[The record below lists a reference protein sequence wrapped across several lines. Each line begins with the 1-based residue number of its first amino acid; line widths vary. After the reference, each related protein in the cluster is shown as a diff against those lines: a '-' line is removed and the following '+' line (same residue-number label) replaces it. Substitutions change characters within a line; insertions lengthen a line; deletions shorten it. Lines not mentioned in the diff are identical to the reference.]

1 MKKSLQVKMVLIMTL
16 LAVSL
21 MLVVGTMLVN
31 NVTSFYNNDFLRQV
45 ETFFDEETLTSLNQ
59 AGDSGAQ
66 ALYERIEV
74 YSSQLGIDTYRNV
87 YLFDRQG
94 NYLTGSNEELGRTLQ
109 VTPNLLKA
117 LGGELGNEQSIAE
130 RYMDYAVALDDYVI
144 YIKDSKDEVRD
155 LTWEM
160 VLLIIETMFVTMIIA
175 ILLSFLLARTIT
187 NPIER
192 LTEGALRVAGG
203 DFEPITVAS
212 PGDEISTLTETFNQM
227 AQTLQKHA
235 FGVGKREEQI

>member
-45 ETFFDEETLTSLNQ
+45 ETFFDEETLKLLNQ
-59 AGDSGAQ
+59 AGQGGAQ

-74 YSSQLGIDTYRNV
+74 YSSQLGIDTYRNF

-94 NYLTGSNEELGRTLQ
+94 NYLTGPNEELGRALQ
-109 VTPNLLKA
+109 MRPNLLKA
-117 LGGELGNEQSIAE
+117 RGGERGNEQGIAE

-144 YIKDSKDEVRD
+144 YIKDSKDEVDALKEARKG
-155 LTWEM
+155 EEIN
-160 VLLIIETMFVTMIIA
+160 LIK
-175 ILLSFLLARTIT
+175 ARQEEL
-187 NPIER
+187 N
-192 LTEGALRVAGG
+192 AK
-203 DFEPITVAS
+203 FY
-212 PGDEISTLTETFNQM
+212 EISEKFYKAAAEQAQAQQGADGAQPGNDAGYTEANYTDVPEDND
-227 AQTLQKHA
+227 
-235 FGVGKREEQI
+235 

>member
-1 MKKSLQVKMVLIMTL
+1 MYK
-16 LAVSL
+16 
-21 MLVVGTMLVN
+21 
-31 NVTSFYNNDFLRQV
+31 RQ
-45 ETFFDEETLTSLNQ
+45 
-59 AGDSGAQ
+59 AQ

-74 YSSQLGIDTYRNV
+74 YSSQLGIDTYRNF

-109 VTPNLLKA
+109 MTPNLLKA
-117 LGGELGNEQSIAE
+117 LGGERGNEQGIAE

-160 VLLIIETMFVTMIIA
+160 VLLIIETMFVTMVIA

-203 DFEPITVAS
+203 DFEPITVCLLYTSAATTS
-212 PGDEISTLTETFNQM
+212 R
-227 AQTLQKHA
+227 
-235 FGVGKREEQI
+235 RERLWCPPRPRRSLSALSRWSAPP